1 MRSLWHLRRRL
12 AAVATAAV
20 MVTACAT
27 PSSRTA
33 SLVHTED
40 AERFAT
46 LLSDGAPSAAMLQA
60 GYLAPGTVGIE
71 IFTPHRI
78 QSADNLA
85 ANVAA
90 NLARYQ
96 HAVAVC
102 LPAARVIEPR
112 ATAVLQRT
120 ATLLGQEGN
129 PASAYFLFGA
139 NNSGGTADER
149 GLAIGLE
156 VVCDGKS
163 SAEDAA
169 RVFEEFLAHEVVHV
183 YQARAR
189 ANAGEISFD
198 LLYAALNEG
207 VADFVMELSLDRATD
222 SNGARNAYGL
232 AHEREM
238 WRAFLADYR
247 PGEWTQNSWFY
258 GPGAEGRPADMGYWI
273 GQRIA
278 EAYYEQATDKSQAL
292 RDLLELRDPAAI
304 LARSGY
310 GAGW

>member
-1 MRSLWHLRRRL
+1 MAGYRSQTICLAL
-12 AAVATAAV
+12 AAVALTGG
-20 MVTACAT
+20 CAT
-27 PSSRTA
+27 APPPSA
-33 SLVHTED
+33 PSLVHIED
-40 AERFAT
+40 AERFAV
-46 LLSDGAPSAAMLQA
+46 LLSSGPPSASALQR
-60 GYLAPGTVGIE
+60 GYLDPGSIGIE

-78 QSADNLA
+78 QNADNLA
-85 ANVAA
+85 ANVVA

-96 HAVAVC
+96 HAAAVC
-102 LPAARVIEPR
+102 LPAARQIEPR

-120 ATLLGQEGN
+120 ATLLGEGDN

-149 GLAIGLE
+149 ALAIGLE
-156 VVCDGKS
+156 VVCHGKS

-222 SNGARNAYGL
+222 SNSARNAYGL

-247 PGEWTQNSWFY
+247 PGEWRQNSWFY

-310 GAGW
+310 GRGW

>member
-1 MRSLWHLRRRL
+1 MLKRAGLLVFGL
-12 AAVATAAV
+12 AALVA
-20 MVTACAT
+20 ACAT
-27 PSSRTA
+27 PPPGA
-33 SLVHTED
+33 PSLVHIED
-40 AERFAT
+40 AERFSA
-46 LLSDGAPSAAMLQA
+46 LLGNGAPDAAVLQR
-60 GYLAPGTVGIE
+60 GYLDPGSVGVA

-78 QSADNLA
+78 QNADNLA

-90 NLARYQ
+90 NLARYR
-96 HAVAVC
+96 HAVTVC
-102 LPAARVIEPR
+102 LPAARQIGPR

-120 ATLLGQEGN
+120 AALLGEEGN
-129 PASAYFLFGA
+129 PAPAYFLFGA

-163 SAEDAA
+163 SAEEAA
-169 RVFEEFLAHEVVHV
+169 QVFEEFLAHEVVHV

-207 VADFVMELSLDRATD
+207 AADFVMELSVDRATG
-222 SNGARNAYGL
+222 SNRARHVYGL
-232 AHEREM
+232 AHEQEL
-238 WRAFLADYR
+238 WRAFLGDYK
-247 PGEWTQNSWFY
+247 PGQWTQNSWFY

-278 EAYYEQATDKSQAL
+278 AAYYEQAPDKALAL
-292 RDLLELRDPAAI
+292 RELVELRDPAAI

-310 GAGW
+310 GRGW